1 MTLTRRR
8 SPQAAPA
15 HRPPHRRQDPEAF
28 IIESARVSPP
38 VGGACCRVK
47 EATDVKMTWGCGS
60 TSLKVKAGTPLLYN
74 ITAANRDPTVFAEP
88 NTFNPARKNLK
99 KMLSWNGA
107 LEEPAKYPRFC
118 PGQQISLT
126 IVKAI
131 LGSIEELKPDASI
144 TGSVKN
150 LLSREPSTKM

>member
-1 MTLTRRR
+1 MEVQHQLNMAEKELEKKFSQT
-8 SPQAAPA
+8 
-15 HRPPHRRQDPEAF
+15 
-28 IIESARVSPP
+28 
-38 VGGACCRVK
+38 GA
-47 EATDVKMTWGCGS
+47 
-60 TSLKVKAGTPLLYN
+60 Y
-74 ITAANRDPTVFAEP
+74 
-88 NTFNPARKNLK
+88 KNLK